1 MTYCVLPWI
10 NITVDPDGSIKP
22 CCVSSD
28 TIRKQDG
35 TPYNLGTDTIQ
46 DIFNSPDYISI
57 REKMLIGEK
66 VTGCNQCYMHE
77 SHGGKS
83 QRLQYNTEF
92 PYKFTNKV
100 AEVNVKYFDLRL
112 GNLCN
117 LSCRSCS
124 PKNSSQFA
132 KEIKL
137 FQNSGIHKF
146 HNTVEEIGEW
156 YNTDTFEENIES
168 QLSNIKMIYF
178 TGGEPTIIKKN
189 YEILNSLIEKNVSKN
204 ITLKFNSNMTN
215 FNSSFFELI
224 DKFKRVI
231 FLASVDGYGDMQEY
245 LRYPSNWEQVDINIK
260 KLIKKTNVII
270 VPTPVVQITNL
281 NKITELFDYF
291 EDFNRQLKYPKILM
305 MPIVLENPKYLDFMY
320 LPKDF
325 KLDCLKKIED
335 FLSRC
340 KFQTSLFHNKIGVIR
355 NKCILDSHS
364 IENLSLYKEY
374 NTLLDVNRN
383 QSLEKLNPELYSV
396 L

>member
-10 NITVDPDGSIKP
+10 NITSDPDGTIRP
-22 CCVSSD
+22 CCVSTD
-28 TIRKQDG
+28 IIKKQDG
-35 TPYNLGTDTIQ
+35 TPYNLGTDTIT
-46 DIFNSPDYISI
+46 DIFNSPDYVNI
-57 REKMLIGEK
+57 REKMLLGEK
-66 VTGCNQCYMHE
+66 VSGCTQCYMHE

-83 QRLQYNTEF
+83 QRLQYNEIF
-92 PYKFTNKV
+92 PEKFDNKLADV
-100 AEVNVKYFDLRL
+100 SIKYFDLRL

-117 LSCRSCS
+117 LSCRSCN

-137 FQNSGIHKF
+137 FSNSEIYKF
-146 HNTVEEIGEW
+146 HTPISEIEEW
-156 YNTDTFEENIES
+156 YNTDVFEKNIMS
-168 QLSNIKMIYF
+168 QLSNVEMIYF

-189 YEILNSLIEKNVSKN
+189 FEILNSLVEKNVSKK

-245 LRYPSNWEQVDINIK
+245 LRYPSNWEQIDNNIN
-260 KLIKKTNVII
+260 KLVTKTNVTII
-270 VPTPVVQITNL
+270 PTPVIQITNL

-291 EDFNRQLKYPKILM
+291 EDFNKRLNRPKILM
-305 MPIVLENPKYLDFMY
+305 MPIILENPKYLDLIH

-325 KLDCLKKIED
+325 KMSCLKKIED
-335 FLSRC
+335 FLLRC
-340 KFQTSLFHNKIGVIR
+340 KFQNSLFYNKVSVIR
-355 NKCILDSHS
+355 NKCKIDSYS
-364 IENLSLYKEY
+364 VENLNLYKEY
-374 NTLLDVNRN
+374 NNLLDINRN
-383 QSLEKLNPELYSV
+383 QNLSKLNPELYSI